1 MLKLLTGIALLVF
14 WIGFFIAGVTEV
26 NYVSGGDGT
35 TTTTAAAAATKYTA
49 TVQMVLDVTYASVLA
64 DPTNLMKNV
73 VTDVE
78 KALGDASKATTR
90 SVEVLQDG
98 GDATGTSG
106 TTTTADGGT
115 AGTTTADGGSTTTAA
130 ATTTTA
136 ATTQV
141 MQLCNSGTVPLVCTE
156 RAAILT
162 LTGITTTTA
171 AAATT
176 TADGGAAT
184 TATADGGAAAPTT
197 TADGAA
203 ATTATA
209 DGGAA
214 TTADGDGRAASTLAA
229 GDLVVRIDFES
240 TSVAGAREGAE
251 RAAAVIDGQWQTIT
265 FSGRRIIAAGR
276 PRVVAAPAEGAPTSV
291 VFMEVQ
297 TPTELAAF
305 WESPELLTSL
315 TAIEAEVKARY
326 GSLFFVV
333 LFISILLIAEYEYFD
348 G

>member
-14 WIGFFIAGVTEV
+14 WFGFFIAGVAQVEYSS
-26 NYVSGGDGT
+26 NDGDGT
-35 TTTTAAAAATKYTA
+35 AATKKYTA

-78 KALGDASKATTR
+78 KAFGDASKPTTR
-90 SVEVLQDG
+90 RVEVLQDG
-98 GDATGTSG
+98 GDGTTADG
-106 TTTTADGGT
+106 TTTADGGT
-115 AGTTTADGGSTTTAA
+115 ADGGDGGDGGTTTAAKTT
-130 ATTTTA
+130 
-136 ATTQV
+136 TTQV
-141 MQLCNSGTVPLVCTE
+141 MQLCNSGSVPLICTE

-162 LTGITTTTA
+162 LTGITTTT
-171 AAATT
+171 T
-176 TADGGAAT
+176 
-184 TATADGGAAAPTT
+184 AAPTT
-197 TADGAA
+197 TADGG
-203 ATTATA
+203 T
-209 DGGAA
+209 DG
-214 TTADGDGRAASTLAA
+214 TDGDGRAASTLAA

-297 TPTELAAF
+297 IPTELATF
-305 WESPELLTSL
+305 WNSPELLTSL

-326 GSLFFVV
+326 GSLFK
-333 LFISILLIAEYEYFD
+333 LFILLFCLFQFC
-348 G
+348 